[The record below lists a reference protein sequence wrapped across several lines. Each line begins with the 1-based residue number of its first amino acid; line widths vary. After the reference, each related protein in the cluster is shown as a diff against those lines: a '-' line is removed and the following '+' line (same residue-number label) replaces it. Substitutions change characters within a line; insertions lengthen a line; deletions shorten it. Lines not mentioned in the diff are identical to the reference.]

1 MDSHVLMHREF
12 SLLKK
17 RLMIVFVITIADMN
31 TRKWNFLL
39 EDYPKLSE

>member
-17 RLMIVFVITIADMN
+17 RLMIVFFNNCRYEHQKVEFPAGG
-31 TRKWNFLL
+31 
-39 EDYPKLSE
+39 LSQTK